1 MTDLG
6 RLREQFNAIFEEAV
20 ADIEAREAALADVLE
35 RASQDERLRAA
46 FNDGMAVRQCQ
57 ILALIEHQMP
67 ALQTTGRNPLA
78 LQTLRR
84 MILSDGD

>member
-1 MTDLG
+1 MRDLNQIC
-6 RLREQFNAIFEEAV
+6 EQLNALIEEAA
-20 ADIEAREAALADVLE
+20 ADIGAREAALADVLE

-46 FNDGMAVRQCQ
+46 FNDGMAARQGQ

-67 ALQTTGRNPLA
+67 ALQATGENPLA

-84 MILSDGD
+84 MILSDD